1 MTRRAAAAL
10 LAFVTGL
17 AGGCGFQL
25 RRWDVGSAFQSVRI
39 NAGRGVDLDRD
50 LSQALESA
58 GVAISEDADVIVSLT
73 NQRAERRS
81 AATTR
86 TGRTAEYE
94 LSLQVQFAI
103 AGADGEE
110 IAAARVLRSERVV
123 RLDQDHIVG
132 SSEEQALVEREM
144 RADLVQ
150 RMMRALG
157 TLSRARSAAGSE

>member
-1 MTRRAAAAL
+1 MTRRAAVAL
-10 LAFVTGL
+10 LALL
-17 AGGCGFQL
+17 ASGCGFQL

-39 NAGRGVDLDRD
+39 NAERGVDLDRD
-50 LSQALESA
+50 LRQALESA
-58 GVAISEDADVIVSLT
+58 GVAISEDADVTVSLAR
-73 NQRAERRS
+73 QRAERRS

-94 LSLQVQFAI
+94 LSLQIQFAV
-103 AGADGEE
+103 AGAEGEE
-110 IAAARVLRSERVV
+110 IAQARVLRSERVV

-157 TLSRARSAAGSE
+157 TLSRARSAAGSD

>member
-1 MTRRAAAAL
+1 MTRRAAVAY
-10 LAFVTGL
+10 LACL

-39 NAGRGVDLDRD
+39 NAGRGVDLHRD

-58 GVAISEDADVIVSLT
+58 GVAISEDADVIVSLA

-94 LSLQVQFAI
+94 LSLQVQFAV

-144 RADLVQ
+144 RTDLVQ

-157 TLSRARSAAGSE
+157 TLSRARSTAGSE

>member
-10 LAFVTGL
+10 LALL

-39 NAGRGVDLDRD
+39 NVARGVDLDRD
-50 LSQALESA
+50 LNQALESA
-58 GVAISEDADVIVSLT
+58 GVVISEDADVTVSLAS
-73 NQRAERRS
+73 QQAERRS

-94 LSLQVQFAI
+94 LSLQVQFAV

>member
-10 LAFVTGL
+10 LAFF
-17 AGGCGFQL
+17 ASGCGFQL

-73 NQRAERRS
+73 SQQAERRS

-94 LSLQVQFAI
+94 LSLQVQFAV
-103 AGADGEE
+103 ADADGEE